1 MFISRFLMLAL
12 LGMLLSWTARAAD
25 TRPDCHSCHIE
36 VTSLDKPVKLAGKW
50 LFTRDDRPENKDPV
64 LDTQDWKLIMAPGPW
79 KPAYNDGK
87 VFTVGWYRGNLKFD
101 SSLIGQEVV
110 FMVNTYMARMH
121 VYVDGQEVYQRP
133 HDINVERYYSVQPI
147 PVRFKVTQ
155 AEHVVAFR
163 VETPLMTGVYQL
175 PFEVHR
181 YNEHDT
187 SLALWQ
193 FWGGEARTIAAYTMF
208 VFGLFFLLVYAKT
221 KYPLYLTA
229 ALSGLLIFPFFGSP
243 GDYFM
248 KVHSPEV
255 MLYSHYTGL
264 LSIFMFYMFGQYIAH
279 RFLPRLNWVKG
290 GVYLV
295 LCAIIGSMMWSPNV
309 ELFQK
314 VRPVLF
320 ILNLISGSI
329 TLWQLIQA
337 SREGKPGAAILTV
350 GMSVF
355 LATGFNDVLLALGKI
370 SSVSL
375 IFSGVFIYM
384 CTMMYVASTRFANT
398 FMENRRL
405 VKDLQVINDNLEGLV
420 SERTAQLREKSQD
433 IQSMLENL
441 PQGVLTVTASNEV
454 HPEYSAYLE
463 TILETK
469 EIAGKNLMSLLF
481 SNSSLGSDALSSVEA
496 AAASCVGEDV
506 MNFEFNSHLMVTEL
520 DKTMPDG
527 RVKSLA
533 LSWSPICNED
543 DTVDKLMVCVRDVT
557 ELKRLE
563 HEASEQKRELDIIG
577 QILPVTQEK
586 FSDFIDGSRRFIVEN
601 RQLIEQTA
609 SKDLEVVA
617 LLFRNMHTIKGNAR
631 TYAFIHLT
639 NLVHE
644 AEQAYDQLRKEPD
657 AAWHAEELLH
667 TLDGVQAMV
676 EEYARINDNVLGRK
690 GPGRRGSVERYA
702 LVDREH
708 LVESLDLLAGVNLDD
723 PSALRDALK
732 RIKLTLSQIGTER
745 LESVLAGQI
754 ESLPSLA
761 RELGKEPPVVRVI
774 DHHVVLQNQIGP
786 LVKNLFT
793 HLLRNSM
800 DHGLESAAERLAA
813 GKPAAGQIEVEM
825 KLDVGGLRI
834 RLHDDGR
841 GLAMAR
847 IRARALEHGLL
858 NEQDAAD
865 DAVAQTIFLSGF
877 STAEQVTEVSGR
889 GVGMDAV
896 RGFLQREGGDVH
908 IHFLDANVGADFRA
922 FELVVS
928 LPARFGTQLE
938 MLADA
943 APSNPTGQI
952 APQAG

>member
-1 MFISRFLMLAL
+1 MSISRFLMLAL

-36 VTSLDKPVKLAGKW
+36 IQSLDQPVKLTGKW

-87 VFTVGWYRGNLKFD
+87 VFTVGWYRGNLKFNPD
-101 SSLIGQEVV
+101 LIGQEVV

-133 HDINVERYYSVQPI
+133 HDINVERYYSIQPI
-147 PVRFKVTQ
+147 PVRFKVTKP
-155 AEHVVAFR
+155 EHVVAFR

-181 YNEHDT
+181 YDQHDS

-193 FWGGEARTIAAYTMF
+193 FWGGEARTIAAYVMF
-208 VFGLFFLLVYAKT
+208 VFGLFFLLVYSKT
-221 KYPLYLTA
+221 QYPLYMMA

-248 KVHSPEV
+248 KVFSPDV
-255 MLYSHYTGL
+255 MLYLHYVGL
-264 LSIFMFYMFGQYIAH
+264 MGIFMFYMFGQYIAH

-290 GVYLV
+290 AIYIV
-295 LCAIIGSMMWSPNV
+295 LCATIGSMMFVPNV

-320 ILNLISGSI
+320 ILSLITGSI
-329 TLWQLIQA
+329 SLWQLVLA
-337 SREGKPGAAILTV
+337 WREGKSGAAILTI
-350 GMSVF
+350 GMTIF
-355 LATGFNDVLLALGKI
+355 LLMGFNDVLLALGKI

-375 IFSGVFIYM
+375 IFSGVLVYM
-384 CTMMYVASTRFANT
+384 CAMMYVASTRFANT

-405 VKDLQVINDNLEGLV
+405 VKDLQGINDNLEGLV

-463 TILETK
+463 TILETQD
-469 EIAGKNLMSLLF
+469 IAGKNLIPLLF

-533 LSWSPICNED
+533 LSWSPICNQD
-543 DTVDKLMVCVRDVT
+543 DIVDKLMVCVRDVT

-601 RQLIEQTA
+601 RQLIEQT
-609 SKDLEVVA
+609 SNKDLEVVA

-644 AEQAYDQLRKEPD
+644 AEQAYDQLRKDPEAVWD
-657 AAWHAEELLH
+657 APELLR
-667 TLDGVQAMV
+667 TLDGVEAMV

-690 GPGRRGSVERYA
+690 GPGRRGSVEKYA

-708 LVESLDLLAGVNLDD
+708 LADSLDLLSSVNLDD
-723 PSALRDALK
+723 AAALRGALQQV
-732 RIKLTLSQIGTER
+732 KLTLSQIGTER
-745 LESVLAGQI
+745 LEGVLAGQVD
-754 ESLPSLA
+754 SLPSLA
-761 RELGKEPPVVRVI
+761 RELGKEPPVIRLH
-774 DHHVVLQNQIGP
+774 DHHVVMQNQIAP
-786 LVKNLFT
+786 LLKNLFT
-793 HLLRNSM
+793 HLLRNAM
-800 DHGLESAAERLAA
+800 DHGLEPAAERLAA
-813 GKPAAGQIEVEM
+813 GKPAAGRIDIEV

-841 GLAMAR
+841 GLALAR
-847 IRARALEHGLL
+847 IRARALEQALL
-858 NEQDAAD
+858 TEEEARSDE
-865 DAVAQTIFLSGF
+865 AVAQTIFLSGF

-908 IHFLDANVGADFRA
+908 IHFLDTNVGADFRA
-922 FELVVS
+922 FDLVVS
-928 LPARFGTQLE
+928 LPARFGTQLDLPSE
-938 MLADA
+938 TAEPDARLAPLA
-943 APSNPTGQI
+943 V
-952 APQAG
+952 

>member
-1 MFISRFLMLAL
+1 MSISRFLMLAL

-36 VTSLDKPVKLAGKW
+36 IQSLDQPVKLTGKW

-87 VFTVGWYRGNLKFD
+87 VFTVGWYRGNLKFAP
-101 SSLIGQEVV
+101 SLIGQEVV

-181 YNEHDT
+181 YDQHDR
-187 SLALWQ
+187 SLPLWQ
-193 FWGGEARTIAAYTMF
+193 FWGGEARTIAAYVM
-208 VFGLFFLLVYAKT
+208 VMFGLFFLLVYSKT
-221 KYPLYLTA
+221 KYPLYLMA
-229 ALSGLLIFPFFGSP
+229 ALAGLLIFPFFGSP

-248 KVHSPEV
+248 KMFSPEV

-264 LSIFMFYMFGQYIAH
+264 MSIFFLYMFGQYITQ

-290 GVYLV
+290 GIYIV
-295 LCAIIGSMMWSPNV
+295 LCVTIGTMMFSPNV

-329 TLWQLIQA
+329 SLWQLVLA
-337 SREGKPGAAILTV
+337 WREGKSGAAILTF
-350 GMSVF
+350 GMIIF

-375 IFSGVFIYM
+375 IFSGVLFYM

-398 FMENRRL
+398 FMENRKL
-405 VKDLQVINDNLEGLV
+405 VKDLKGINDNLEGLV

-469 EIAGKNLMSLLF
+469 DIAGKNLIPLLF

-533 LSWSPICNED
+533 LSWSPICNQD
-543 DTVDKLMVCVRDVT
+543 DIVDKLMVCVRDVT

-601 RQLIEQTA
+601 RQLIEQT
-609 SKDLEVVA
+609 SNKDLEVVA

-644 AEQAYDQLRKEPD
+644 AEQAYDQLRKDPEAVWD
-657 AAWHAEELLH
+657 APELLR
-667 TLDGVQAMV
+667 TLDGVEAMV

-690 GPGRRGSVERYA
+690 GPGRRGSVEKYA

-708 LVESLDLLAGVNLDD
+708 LADSLDLLSSVNLDD
-723 PSALRDALK
+723 AAALRGALQQV
-732 RIKLTLSQIGTER
+732 KLTLSQIGTER
-745 LESVLAGQI
+745 LEGVLAGQVD
-754 ESLPSLA
+754 SLPSLA
-761 RELGKEPPVVRVI
+761 RELGKEPPVIRLH
-774 DHHVVLQNQIGP
+774 DHHVVVQNQIAP
-786 LVKNLFT
+786 LLKNLFT
-793 HLLRNSM
+793 HLLRNAM
-800 DHGLESAAERLAA
+800 DHGLEPAAERLAA
-813 GKPAAGQIEVEM
+813 GKPAAGRIDIEV

-841 GLAMAR
+841 GLALAR
-847 IRARALEHGLL
+847 IRARALEQALL
-858 NEQDAAD
+858 TEEEARSDE
-865 DAVAQTIFLSGF
+865 AVAQTIFLSGF

-908 IHFLDANVGADFRA
+908 IHFLDTNVGADFRA
-922 FELVVS
+922 FDLVVS
-928 LPARFGTQLE
+928 LPARFGTQLDLPSE
-938 MLADA
+938 TA
-943 APSNPTGQI
+943 APDARL
-952 APQAG
+952 APLAV

>member
-1 MFISRFLMLAL
+1 MSISRFLMLAL

-25 TRPDCHSCHIE
+25 TRPDCHSCHIQIQ
-36 VTSLDKPVKLAGKW
+36 SLDKPVKLAGKW

-87 VFTVGWYRGNLKFD
+87 VFTVGWYRGNLKFNPD
-101 SSLIGQEVV
+101 LIGQEVV

-133 HDINVERYYSVQPI
+133 HDINVERYYSIQPI
-147 PVRFKVTQ
+147 PVRFKVTKP
-155 AEHVVAFR
+155 EHVVAFR

-181 YNEHDT
+181 YDQHDS

-193 FWGGEARTIAAYTMF
+193 FWGGEARTIAAYVMF
-208 VFGLFFLLVYAKT
+208 VFGLFFLLVYSKT
-221 KYPLYLTA
+221 QYPLYMMA
-229 ALSGLLIFPFFGSP
+229 ALAGLLIFPFFGSP

-248 KVHSPEV
+248 KVFSPDV
-255 MLYSHYTGL
+255 MLYLHYVGL
-264 LSIFMFYMFGQYIAH
+264 MGIFMFYMFGQYITH
-279 RFLPRLNWVKG
+279 RFLPRLNWAMG
-290 GVYLV
+290 ALYIV
-295 LCAIIGSMMWSPNV
+295 LCATIGSMMFVPNV

-320 ILNLISGSI
+320 ILAIITGSI
-329 TLWQLIQA
+329 CLCQLLLA
-337 SREGKPGAAILTV
+337 WREGKSGAAIL
-350 GMSVF
+350 SVAMLIF
-355 LATGFNDVLLALGKI
+355 LATGVNDVLLALGKI

-375 IFSGVFIYM
+375 IFTGVLIYM
-384 CTMMYVASTRFANT
+384 SAMMYVASTRFANT
-398 FMENRRL
+398 FMENRKL

-441 PQGVLTVTASNEV
+441 PQGVLTVTGSNEV

-469 EIAGKNLMSLLF
+469 DIAGKNLMTLLF

-506 MNFEFNSHLMVTEL
+506 MNFEFNSHLMVTEF

-543 DTVDKLMVCVRDVT
+543 DTVDKLMLCVRDVT

-563 HEASEQKRELDIIG
+563 QEASEQKRELDIIG

-586 FSDFIDGSRRFIVEN
+586 FSDFIEGSRRFIVEN
-601 RQLIEQTA
+601 RQLIEQ
-609 SKDLEVVA
+609 SSGKDAEVVA

-644 AEQAYDQLRKEPD
+644 AEQAYDQLRKDPD
-657 AAWHAEELLH
+657 AVWDAAALLH
-667 TLDGVQAMV
+667 ALDGVEAMV

-690 GPGRRGSVERYA
+690 GPGRRGSVEKYA
-702 LVDREH
+702 LVDRED
-708 LVESLDLLAGVNLDD
+708 LAASLDLLSGVNLND
-723 PSALRDALK
+723 PAALRGVLQQV
-732 RIKLTLSQIGTER
+732 KLTLSQIGTER
-745 LESVLAGQI
+745 LEGVLAGQLD
-754 ESLPSLA
+754 SLPSLA
-761 RELGKEPPVVRVI
+761 RELGKEPPVVQVV
-774 DHHVVLQNQIGP
+774 DHNVVVQNQIAP
-786 LVKNLFT
+786 LLKNLFT
-793 HLLRNSM
+793 HLLRNAM
-800 DHGLESAAERLAA
+800 DHGLEPAAERVAA
-813 GKPAAGQIEVEM
+813 GKPAAGRIDVEM

-841 GLAMAR
+841 GLALAR
-847 IRARALEHGLL
+847 IRGRAMEQGLL
-858 NEQDAAD
+858 TAD
-865 DAVAQTIFLSGF
+865 EAGSDERVAQTIFQSGF

-908 IHFLDANVGADFRA
+908 IHFRDANTGADYRA

-928 LPARFGTQLE
+928 LPARFGTQLDQPG
-938 MLADA
+938 AAA
-943 APSNPTGQI
+943 APDLEAS
-952 APQAG
+952 ALAV

>member
-1 MFISRFLMLAL
+1 MSISRFLVLAL

-25 TRPDCHSCHIE
+25 TRPDCLSCHIE
-36 VTSLDKPVKLAGKW
+36 VKSLDKPVKLAGNW

-64 LDTQDWKLIMAPGPW
+64 LDTQDWKLIKAPGPW

-87 VFTVGWYRGNLKFD
+87 VFSVGWYRGTMKFD
-101 SSLIGQEVV
+101 PSLVGEEVV
-110 FMVNTYMARMH
+110 FMVNTYMARMN
-121 VYVDGQEVYQRP
+121 VYVDGKQVYQRP
-133 HDINVERYYSVQPI
+133 HNINIERYYSIQPI

-181 YNEHDT
+181 YDQHDT

-193 FWGGEARTIAAYTMF
+193 IWGGEARTIAAYTMLF
-208 VFGLFFLLVYAKT
+208 FGLFFLLVYSKT
-221 KYPLYLTA
+221 RYPLYLTA
-229 ALSGLLIFPFFGSP
+229 ALSGILIFPFFGSP

-248 KVHSPEV
+248 KMFNPEV

-264 LSIFMFYMFGQYIAH
+264 IAIFMFYMFSQFIVG
-279 RFLPRLNWVKG
+279 RFFPRLNWIKFAIYV
-290 GVYLV
+290 V
-295 LCAIIGSMMWSPNV
+295 LCGILGSMMFVPNL

-314 VRPVLF
+314 VRPIIF

-329 TLWQLIQA
+329 GLAQLISA
-337 SREGKPGAAILTV
+337 ARRGEPGTALLAVGLTV
-350 GMSVF
+350 FMF
-355 LATGFNDVLLALGKI
+355 CGFNDVLLALGKI

-375 IFSGVFIYM
+375 IFSGVTFYM
-384 CTMMYVASTRFANT
+384 CLMMYVAATRFANT

-405 VKDLQVINDNLEGLV
+405 VKDLKGINDNLEGLV
-420 SERTAQLREKSQD
+420 GERTEQLRVKSQD

-441 PQGVLTVTASNEV
+441 PQGVLTINAGNEV

-469 EIAGKNLMSLLF
+469 DIAGKNLIPLLF
-481 SNSSLGSDALSSVEA
+481 NDSSIGSDALSSVEA
-496 AAASCVGEDV
+496 AASSCVGEDV

-533 LSWSPICNED
+533 LSWSPICTSE

-601 RQLIEQTA
+601 RQLIEQATA
-609 SKDLEVVA
+609 KDLDAVA

-631 TYAFIHLT
+631 TYAFLHLT

-644 AEQAYDQLRKEPD
+644 AEQAYDQLRKDPQAVWD
-657 AAWHAEELLH
+657 APELLNA
-667 TLDGVQAMV
+667 LAGVEAMV
-676 EEYARINDNVLGRK
+676 EEYARVNDNVLGRK

-702 LVDREH
+702 LVDREQ
-708 LVESLDLLAGVNLDD
+708 LAKSLDLLAGVNLDN
-723 PSALRDALK
+723 SENLRATLK
-732 RIKLTLSQIGTER
+732 QIKLTLSQVGTER
-745 LESVLAGQI
+745 LESILGGQL

-761 RELGKEPPVVRVI
+761 RELGKEPPVINLV
-774 DHHVVLQNQIGP
+774 DHQVVVQNQIGP
-786 LVKNLFT
+786 LLKNLFT

-800 DHGLESAAERLAA
+800 DHGLETAADRLAA
-813 GKPAAGQIEVEM
+813 GKTAAGRIDLEM

-834 RLHDDGR
+834 RLRDDGR
-841 GLAMAR
+841 GLALAR
-847 IRARALEHGLL
+847 IRARVL
-858 NEQDAAD
+858 EQDLIDAQEARAD
-865 DAVAQTIFLSGF
+865 EAVAQTIFLSGL

-908 IHFLDANVGADFRA
+908 IHFLDANEGADYRA
-922 FELVVS
+922 FELVIS
-928 LPARFGTQLE
+928 MPARFGTQLDLSSE
-938 MLADA
+938 
-943 APSNPTGQI
+943 APSSDGQL
-952 APQAG
+952 APQPA

>member
-1 MFISRFLMLAL
+1 MSISRFLMLAL

-36 VTSLDKPVKLAGKW
+36 IQSLDKPVKLAGKW
-50 LFTRDDRPENKDPV
+50 LFTRDDRPENKNPV

-101 SSLIGQEVV
+101 PSLIGQEVV

-121 VYVDGQEVYQRP
+121 VYVDGEEVYQRP
-133 HDINVERYYSVQPI
+133 HDINVERYYSIQPI
-147 PVRFKVTQ
+147 PVRFKVSKPD
-155 AEHVVAFR
+155 HVVAFR

-208 VFGLFFLLVYAKT
+208 VFGLFFLLVYSKT
-221 KYPLYLTA
+221 QYPLYLTA
-229 ALSGLLIFPFFGSP
+229 ALAGIFIFPFFGSP

-248 KVHSPEV
+248 KVFSPEV

-264 LSIFMFYMFGQYIAH
+264 MGIFMFYMFGQYITH

-290 GVYLV
+290 GVYIV
-295 LCAIIGSMMWSPNV
+295 LCGIIGSMMFVPNV

-314 VRPVLF
+314 ARPILF
-320 ILNLISGSI
+320 ILNLVSGSI
-329 TLWQLIQA
+329 CLWQLVRA
-337 SREGKPGAAILTV
+337 WREGKSGAAILSV
-350 GMSVF
+350 AMIVF
-355 LATGFNDVLLALGKI
+355 LGTGLNDVLLALGKI

-375 IFSGVFIYM
+375 IFTGVLIYM
-384 CTMMYVASTRFANT
+384 CAMMYVASTRFANT
-398 FMENRRL
+398 FMENRKL
-405 VKDLQVINDNLEGLV
+405 VKDLQVVNDNLEGLV
-420 SERTAQLREKSQD
+420 SERTEQLREKSQD

-441 PQGVLTVTASNEV
+441 PQGVLTITASNEV

-463 TILETK
+463 TILETQD
-469 EIAGKNLMSLLF
+469 IAGKNLMSLLF

-533 LSWSPICNED
+533 LSWSPICSAN

-563 HEASEQKRELDIIG
+563 QEASEQKRELDIIG

-586 FSDFIDGSRRFIVEN
+586 FSDFIDGSRSFIVEN

-609 SKDLEVVA
+609 TKDLEVVA

-644 AEQAYDQLRKEPD
+644 AEQAYDQLRKD
-657 AAWHAEELLH
+657 ADAIWDATALLH
-667 TLDGVQAMV
+667 TLDDVEAML
-676 EEYARINDNVLGRK
+676 EEYARINDTVLGRK

-708 LVESLDLLAGVNLDD
+708 LADSLDLLSSVNLDD
-723 PSALRDALK
+723 TAALRGALQQV
-732 RIKLTLSQIGTER
+732 KLTLSQIGTER
-745 LESVLAGQI
+745 LEGILAGQFD
-754 ESLPSLA
+754 SLPSLA
-761 RELGKEPPVVRVI
+761 RELGKEPPVIRLL
-774 DHHVVLQNQIGP
+774 DHHVVVQNQVAP
-786 LVKNLFT
+786 LLKNLFT
-793 HLLRNSM
+793 HLLRNAM
-800 DHGLESAAERLAA
+800 DHGLESASERLAA
-813 GKPAAGQIEVEM
+813 GKPAAGRIDIEM

-841 GLAMAR
+841 GLALAR
-847 IRARALEHGLL
+847 IRARAI
-858 NEQDAAD
+858 EQDLLGID
-865 DAVAQTIFLSGF
+865 DARTDEAVAQTIFLSGF

-908 IHFLDANVGADFRA
+908 IHFLDTHVGADYRA
-922 FELVVS
+922 FELVVT
-928 LPARFGTQLE
+928 LPARFATQLDLSTE
-938 MLADA
+938 AAMPDRQLAPLA
-943 APSNPTGQI
+943 V
-952 APQAG
+952 

>member
-1 MFISRFLMLAL
+1 MSISRFLMLAL

-25 TRPDCHSCHIE
+25 TRPDCHSCHIQIQ
-36 VTSLDKPVKLAGKW
+36 SLDKPVKLAGKW

-101 SSLIGQEVV
+101 PSLVGEEVV

-133 HDINVERYYSVQPI
+133 HDINVERYYSIQPI
-147 PVRFKVTQ
+147 PVRFKVTKP
-155 AEHVVAFR
+155 EHVVAFR

-181 YNEHDT
+181 YDQHDS

-193 FWGGEARTIAAYTMF
+193 FWGGEARTIAAYVMF
-208 VFGLFFLLVYAKT
+208 VFGLFFLLVYSKT
-221 KYPLYLTA
+221 QYLLYMMA
-229 ALSGLLIFPFFGSP
+229 ALAGLLIFPFFASP

-248 KVHSPEV
+248 KVFSPDV
-255 MLYSHYTGL
+255 MLYLHYVGL
-264 LSIFMFYMFGQYIAH
+264 MGIFMFYMFGQYIAH
-279 RFLPRLNWVKG
+279 RFLPRLNWVQG
-290 GVYLV
+290 AIYIV
-295 LCAIIGSMMWSPNV
+295 LCATIGSMMFVPNV

-320 ILNLISGSI
+320 ILCLITGSI
-329 TLWQLIQA
+329 CLWQLVLA
-337 SREGKPGAAILTV
+337 WREGKSGAAILTI
-350 GMSVF
+350 GMIIF
-355 LATGFNDVLLALGKI
+355 LLSGFNDVLLALGKI

-375 IFSGVFIYM
+375 IFTGVLIYM
-384 CTMMYVASTRFANT
+384 SAMMYVASTRFANT
-398 FMENRRL
+398 FMENRKL

-441 PQGVLTVTASNEV
+441 PQGVLTVTGSNEV

-469 EIAGKNLMSLLF
+469 DIAGKNLMTLLF

-506 MNFEFNSHLMVTEL
+506 MNFEFNSHLMVTEF

-543 DTVDKLMVCVRDVT
+543 DTVDKLMLCVRDVT

-563 HEASEQKRELDIIG
+563 QEASEQKRELDIIG

-586 FSDFIDGSRRFIVEN
+586 FSDFIEGSRRFIVEN
-601 RQLIEQTA
+601 RQLIEQT
-609 SKDLEVVA
+609 SGKDAEVVA

-644 AEQAYDQLRKEPD
+644 AEQAYDQLRKDPD
-657 AAWHAEELLH
+657 AVWDAAALLH
-667 TLDGVQAMV
+667 ALDGVEAMV

-690 GPGRRGSVERYA
+690 GPGRRGSVEKYA
-702 LVDREH
+702 LVDRED
-708 LVESLDLLAGVNLDD
+708 LAASLDLLSGVNLND
-723 PSALRDALK
+723 PAALRGVLQHV
-732 RIKLTLSQIGTER
+732 KLTLSQIGTER
-745 LESVLAGQI
+745 LEGVLAGQLD
-754 ESLPSLA
+754 SLPSLA
-761 RELGKEPPVVRVI
+761 RELGKEPPVVQVV
-774 DHHVVLQNQIGP
+774 DHNVVVQNQVAP
-786 LVKNLFT
+786 LLKNLFT
-793 HLLRNSM
+793 HLLRNAM
-800 DHGLESAAERLAA
+800 DHGLEPVAERLAA
-813 GKPAAGQIEVEM
+813 GKPAAGRIDVEM

-841 GLAMAR
+841 GLALAR
-847 IRARALEHGLL
+847 IRSRAMEQGLL
-858 NEQDAAD
+858 TAD
-865 DAVAQTIFLSGF
+865 EAGSDERVAQTIFQSGF

-908 IHFLDANVGADFRA
+908 IHFRDANTGADYRS

-928 LPARFGTQLE
+928 LPARFGTQLDQPGAAASPDLE
-938 MLADA
+938 ASALAV
-943 APSNPTGQI
+943 
-952 APQAG
+952 

>member
-1 MFISRFLMLAL
+1 MSISRFLMLAL
-12 LGMLLSWTARAAD
+12 LGLLLSWSARAAD

-36 VTSLDKPVKLAGKW
+36 IQSLDQPVKLAGKW
-50 LFTRDDRPENKDPV
+50 LFTRDDRPENKDPA
-64 LDTQDWKLIMAPGPW
+64 LDTRDWKLIMAPGPW
-79 KPAYNDGK
+79 KPAYNDGQ

-101 SSLIGQEVV
+101 PSLIGQEVV

-133 HDINVERYYSVQPI
+133 HDINVERYYSIQPI

-155 AEHVVAFR
+155 PEHVVAFR

-181 YNEHDT
+181 YDEHDR
-187 SLALWQ
+187 SLVLWQ
-193 FWGGEARTIAAYTMF
+193 FWGGEARTIAAYVML

-221 KYPLYLTA
+221 QYPLYMMA
-229 ALSGLLIFPFFGSP
+229 AMAGLFIFPFFGSP
-243 GDYFM
+243 GDYFLKM
-248 KVHSPEV
+248 FSPEV

-264 LSIFMFYMFGQYIAH
+264 MGIFFLYMFGQYITH
-279 RFLPRLNWVKG
+279 RFLPRFNWVKSV
-290 GVYLV
+290 VYFV
-295 LCAIIGSMMWSPNV
+295 LCAIIGSMMFSPNV
-309 ELFQK
+309 ALFQK
-314 VRPVLF
+314 VRPILF
-320 ILNLISGSI
+320 ILTLISGTIS
-329 TLWQLIQA
+329 LWQLVQA
-337 SREGKPGAAILTV
+337 WREGKSGAATLTV
-350 GMSVF
+350 GMIIF

-375 IFSGVFIYM
+375 IFSGVLVYM

-405 VKDLQVINDNLEGLV
+405 VKDLQGINDNLEGLV
-420 SERTAQLREKSQD
+420 NERTEQLREKSQD

-469 EIAGKNLMSLLF
+469 DIAGKNLMSLLF

-506 MNFEFNSHLMVTEL
+506 MNFEFNSHLMVTEF
-520 DKTMPDG
+520 DKTLHDG

-533 LSWSPICNED
+533 LSWSPICNAD
-543 DTVDKLMVCVRDVT
+543 DTVDKLMICVRDVT
-557 ELKRLE
+557 DLKRLE
-563 HEASEQKRELDIIG
+563 QEASEQKRELDIIG

-586 FSDFIDGSRRFIVEN
+586 FSDFIEGSRRFIVEN
-601 RQLIEQTA
+601 RQLIEQTS
-609 SKDLEVVA
+609 SKDQDVVA

-644 AEQAYDQLRKEPD
+644 AEQAYDQLRKDPD
-657 AAWHAEELLH
+657 AVWDAPALLH
-667 TLDGVQAMV
+667 TLDSVEAMV

-690 GPGRRGSVERYA
+690 GPGRRGSVEKYA

-708 LVESLDLLAGVNLDD
+708 LADSLDLLSSVNLDD
-723 PSALRDALK
+723 AAALRSALQQV
-732 RIKLTLSQIGTER
+732 KLTLSQVGTER
-745 LESVLAGQI
+745 LEGVLAGQLD
-754 ESLPSLA
+754 SLPSLA
-761 RELGKEPPVVRVI
+761 RELGKEPPVIRLQ
-774 DHHVVLQNQIGP
+774 DHQVVVQNQIAP
-786 LVKNLFT
+786 LLKNLFT
-793 HLLRNSM
+793 HLLRNAM
-800 DHGLESAAERLAA
+800 DHGLEPAAERLAA
-813 GKPAAGQIEVEM
+813 GKPAAGRIDIEM

-841 GLAMAR
+841 GLALAR
-847 IRARALEHGLL
+847 IRSRAVEQGLL
-858 NEQDAAD
+858 SAEDARSD
-865 DAVAQTIFLSGF
+865 EAVAQAIFLSGF

-908 IHFLDANVGADFRA
+908 IHFRDTHAGADFRA

-928 LPARFGTQLE
+928 LPARFGTQLDLPAE
-938 MLADA
+938 APTPDRQLAPLA
-943 APSNPTGQI
+943 V
-952 APQAG
+952 

>member
-1 MFISRFLMLAL
+1 MSISRFLMLAL

-25 TRPDCHSCHIE
+25 TRPDCHSCHIQIQ
-36 VTSLDKPVKLAGKW
+36 SLDKPVKLAGKW

-101 SSLIGQEVV
+101 PSLVGEEVV

-133 HDINVERYYSVQPI
+133 HDINVERYYSIQPI
-147 PVRFKVTQ
+147 PVRFKVTKP
-155 AEHVVAFR
+155 EHVVAFR

-181 YNEHDT
+181 YDQHDS

-193 FWGGEARTIAAYTMF
+193 FWGGEARTIAAYVMF
-208 VFGLFFLLVYAKT
+208 VFGLFFLLVYSKT
-221 KYPLYLTA
+221 QYPLYMMA
-229 ALSGLLIFPFFGSP
+229 ALAGLLIFPFFGSP

-248 KVHSPEV
+248 KVFSPDV
-255 MLYSHYTGL
+255 MLYSHYVGL
-264 LSIFMFYMFGQYIAH
+264 IGIFMFYMFGQYITH
-279 RFLPRLNWVKG
+279 RFLPRLNWAKG
-290 GVYLV
+290 ALYIV
-295 LCAIIGSMMWSPNV
+295 LCATIGSMMFAPNV

-329 TLWQLIQA
+329 CLWQLLLA
-337 SREGKPGAAILTV
+337 WREGKSGAAIL
-350 GMSVF
+350 SVAMLIF
-355 LATGFNDVLLALGKI
+355 LATGINDVLLALGKI

-375 IFSGVFIYM
+375 IFTGVLIYM
-384 CTMMYVASTRFANT
+384 SAMMYVASTRFANT
-398 FMENRRL
+398 FMENRKL

-441 PQGVLTVTASNEV
+441 PQGVLTVTGSNEV

-469 EIAGKNLMSLLF
+469 DITGKNLMTLLF

-506 MNFEFNSHLMVTEL
+506 MNFEFNSHLMVTEF

-543 DTVDKLMVCVRDVT
+543 DTVDKLMLCVRDVT

-563 HEASEQKRELDIIG
+563 QEASEQKRELDIIG

-586 FSDFIDGSRRFIVEN
+586 FSDFIEGSRRFIVEN
-601 RQLIEQTA
+601 RQLIEQT
-609 SKDLEVVA
+609 SGKDAEVVA

-644 AEQAYDQLRKEPD
+644 AEQAYDQLRKDPD
-657 AAWHAEELLH
+657 AVWDAAALLH
-667 TLDGVQAMV
+667 ALDGVEAMV

-690 GPGRRGSVERYA
+690 GPGRRGSVEKYA
-702 LVDREH
+702 LVDRED
-708 LVESLDLLAGVNLDD
+708 LAASLDLLSGVNLND
-723 PSALRDALK
+723 PAALRGVLQQV
-732 RIKLTLSQIGTER
+732 KLTLSQIGTER
-745 LESVLAGQI
+745 LEGVLAGQLD
-754 ESLPSLA
+754 SLPSLA
-761 RELGKEPPVVRVI
+761 RELGKEPPVVQVV
-774 DHHVVLQNQIGP
+774 DHNVVVQNQIAP
-786 LVKNLFT
+786 LLKNLFT
-793 HLLRNSM
+793 HLLRNAM
-800 DHGLESAAERLAA
+800 DHGLEPAAERVAA
-813 GKPAAGQIEVEM
+813 GKPAAGRIDVEM

-841 GLAMAR
+841 GLALAR
-847 IRARALEHGLL
+847 IRGRAMEQGLL
-858 NEQDAAD
+858 SAD
-865 DAVAQTIFLSGF
+865 EAGSDERVAQTIFQSGF

-908 IHFLDANVGADFRA
+908 IHFRDANTGADYRS

-928 LPARFGTQLE
+928 LPARFGTQLDQPG
-938 MLADA
+938 AAA
-943 APSNPTGQI
+943 APDLEAS
-952 APQAG
+952 ALAV